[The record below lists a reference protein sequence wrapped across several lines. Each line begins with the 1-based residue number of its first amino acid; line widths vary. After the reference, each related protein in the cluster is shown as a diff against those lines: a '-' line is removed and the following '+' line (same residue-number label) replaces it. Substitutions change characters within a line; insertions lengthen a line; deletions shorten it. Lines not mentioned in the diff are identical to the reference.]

1 MAQNT
6 GEDRIVRYRSVSR
19 ISYSP
24 AGPQVTR
31 RNPRT
36 NHQATVA
43 APARGRNAGSGLTSS
58 TNSTYRT
65 RHNFA
70 PHQLFTREALLR
82 CLHDRCRSREN
93 LGMTARL
100 DPDVLTAARG

>member
-6 GEDRIVRYRSVSR
+6 GEDRIVRHCSVSR

-43 APARGRNAGSGLTSS
+43 APARGRNAGSALMSP

-65 RHNFA
+65 RHNLA
-70 PHQLFTREALLR
+70 PRQLFAREALWR

-100 DPDVLTAARG
+100 ALDVLTAA